1 MNRRELREQL
11 KVFLAISRT
20 GDGMLTD
27 DVLNS
32 FLNDAL
38 NRISTDHDWPYLL
51 TSATVV
57 VDTTGSGPLPS
68 GFARARD
75 VTVGGT
81 RAKQATFRELLD
93 PGGRSNSFVW
103 TIVGSTL
110 RLDPEP
116 SANLNATLWY
126 FQQEPLL
133 ASDTSTP
140 LMPSDDHPAIAYF
153 AAQLGWLS
161 RGDQQRAQTWYA
173 QYEQAVKGMQDELY
187 QTYGPRSVV
196 VRRRDPAWASWS

>member
-1 MNRRELREQL
+1 MREQL
-11 KVFLAISRT
+11 KLYCAISRT

-27 DVLNS
+27 DVLNGL
-32 FLNDAL
+32 LNNGL

-51 TSATVV
+51 TSATVA

-75 VTVGGT
+75 VVANGA
-81 RAKQATFRELLD
+81 RAMQATFRELLD
-93 PGGRSNSFVW
+93 PIGRSNSFVW

-110 RLDPEP
+110 RLDPAP
-116 SANLNATLWY
+116 TATLNVTLWY

-133 ASDTSTP
+133 ADDTDTP
-140 LMPSDDHPAIAYF
+140 LMPSDDHPAIVYF
-153 AAQLGWLS
+153 AAQLAWLS

-173 QYEQAVKGMQDELY
+173 QYEQAMKGMQDELY

-196 VRRRDPAWASWS
+196 VRRRDPTWASWS

>member
-1 MNRRELREQL
+1 MREQL
-11 KVFLAISRT
+11 KLYCAISRT

-27 DVLNS
+27 DVLNGL
-32 FLNDAL
+32 LNNGL

-51 TSATVV
+51 TSATVA

-75 VTVGGT
+75 VVANGA
-81 RAKQATFRELLD
+81 RAMQATFRELLD
-93 PGGRSNSFVW
+93 PTGRSNSFVW

-110 RLDPEP
+110 RLDPAP
-116 SANLNATLWY
+116 TATLNVTLWY

-133 ASDTSTP
+133 ADDTDTP
-140 LMPSDDHPAIAYF
+140 LMPSDDHPAIVYF
-153 AAQLGWLS
+153 AAQLAWLS

-173 QYEQAVKGMQDELY
+173 QYEQAMKGMQDELY

-196 VRRRDPAWASWS
+196 VRRRDPTWASWS